1 MKEFK
6 AKVIELDE
14 AFFLTLEQT
23 DNIEK
28 AVDVLKTFKEEQSQ
42 DINQLQTMIDYV
54 KTEGIVTPLTDSERE
69 VLVDG
74 DAGCW
79 YKVPDDIR
87 SNLV

>member
-28 AVDVLKTFKEEQSQ
+28 AVDVFKTFKEEQSQ

-87 SNLV
+87 SNLI

>member
-1 MKEFK
+1 MTEFK

-28 AVDVLKTFKEEQSQ
+28 AVDVFKTFKEEQSQ
-42 DINQLQTMIDYV
+42 DINKLQTMIDYIESE
-54 KTEGIVTPLTDSERE
+54 KIVTPLTDSERE

-79 YKVPDDIR
+79 YRVDDDIR
-87 SNLV
+87 SNLI

>member
-28 AVDVLKTFKEEQSQ
+28 AVDVFKTFKEEQSQ
-42 DINQLQTMIDYV
+42 DINQLQTMIDYIESE
-54 KTEGIVTPLTDSERE
+54 KIVTPLTDSERE
-69 VLVDG
+69 VLVDS

>member
-23 DNIEK
+23 DNIKK
-28 AVDVLKTFKEEQSQ
+28 AVDVFKKFKEEQSQ

-87 SNLV
+87 SNLI